1 MKNMKKFTYKMIT
14 PSLAQTIMEWADEM
28 GVDYDIWNIEE
39 CFLGNSNEVEFGL
52 HDWDFWENR

>member
-1 MKNMKKFTYKMIT
+1 MIT

-39 CFLGNSNEVEFGL
+39 CFFGDSDEVEFGL
-52 HDWDFWENR
+52 HDWGFWENR

>member
-1 MKNMKKFTYKMIT
+1 MKKFTYKMIT

-39 CFLGNSNEVEFGL
+39 CFFGNSNEVEFGL